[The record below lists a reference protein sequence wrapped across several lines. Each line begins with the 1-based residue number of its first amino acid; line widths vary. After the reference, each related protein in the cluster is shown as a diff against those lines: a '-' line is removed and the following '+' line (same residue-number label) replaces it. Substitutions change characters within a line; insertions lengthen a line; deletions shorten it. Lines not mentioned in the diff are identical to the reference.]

1 MEQRITEHD
10 KDHFHATMEWVRSI
24 DYSEWNTPFAV
35 TLKFWRGTNR
45 RSASR
50 DVMHFLN
57 KLDSSV
63 FKGAYRKH
71 GKRLRRVGVFEGIV
85 GDDFHWSQSSKNPH
99 YHMLLESPAHLSETA
114 FKERMRELWS
124 STRSGQ
130 TYIRNQK
137 GQCLPVLDIGHVYS
151 EGWLE
156 YMGKLRTKD
165 SAHDADVV
173 NWYLHPLTS

>member
-1 MEQRITEHD
+1 MEQQITEHD

-114 FKERMRELWS
+114 FKERMKGHG
-124 STRSGQ
+124 RSGP
-130 TYIRNQK
+130 TFVIKMER
-137 GQCLPVLDIGHVYS
+137 VYS